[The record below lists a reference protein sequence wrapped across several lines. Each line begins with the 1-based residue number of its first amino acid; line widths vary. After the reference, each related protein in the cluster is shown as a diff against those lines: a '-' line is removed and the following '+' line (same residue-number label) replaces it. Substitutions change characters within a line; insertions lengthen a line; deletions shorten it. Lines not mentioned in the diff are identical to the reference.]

1 MLLIGTL
8 VIFIFFMPETKGRSL
23 ESVDQAFETS
33 PLQDM
38 IRKLSGK
45 HMNNAN
51 LETHQGVERVDVH
64 VEGEK

>member
-1 MLLIGTL
+1 MGIL

-38 IRKLSGK
+38 IRKLSDK
-45 HMNNAN
+45 RNNAN
-51 LETHQGVERVDVH
+51 PETHQSVERVDVY

>member
-1 MLLIGTL
+1 
-8 VIFIFFMPETKGRSL
+8 MPETKGRSL

-45 HMNNAN
+45 RNSAN
-51 LETHQGVERVDVH
+51 LETHQSVERVDVH
-64 VEGEK
+64 IEERSNGLFI